1 MTPHEIKL
9 VQDSFAKVAPVAEK
23 AAEMFYARLFGLDP
37 SVKRLFKS
45 DMTEQG
51 KRLMAMMSVAVK
63 GLDHIEDLVPAVQ
76 DLGRRHARYGVQQ
89 DHYATVGVALLGTLE
104 EALGDEF
111 TSEVKEA
118 WSSVYEILAT
128 TIIDVAASAQDGSGA
143 KQATA

>member
-51 KRLMAMMSVAVK
+51 KRLMAMISVAVK

-76 DLGRRHARYGVQQ
+76 DLGRRHAGYGVQQ

-128 TIIDVAASAQDGSGA
+128 TIIDAAASAQDGSGA

>member
-1 MTPHEIKL
+1 MTPQEIKL
-9 VQDSFAKVAPVAEK
+9 VQISFAKVAPVAEK

-45 DMTEQG
+45 DMKEQG
-51 KRLMAMMSVAVK
+51 KRLMAMISVAVE
-63 GLDHIEDLVPAVQ
+63 GLDHIEDLVPALQ
-76 DLGRRHARYGVQQ
+76 DLGRRHAGYGVHQ
-89 DHYATVGVALLGTLE
+89 DHYATAGVALLGTLE

-118 WSSVYEILAT
+118 WSTVYKVLAT
-128 TIIDVAASAQDGSGA
+128 TMIDAAAAAQGGSAS

>member
-1 MTPHEIKL
+1 M
-9 VQDSFAKVAPVAEK
+9 AEK

-51 KRLMAMMSVAVK
+51 KRLMAMISVAVK

-128 TIIDVAASAQDGSGA
+128 TVIDGAASAQDGSGA

>member
-51 KRLMAMMSVAVK
+51 KRLMAMISVAAK

-76 DLGRRHARYGVQQ
+76 DLGRRHAGYGVQQ

-128 TIIDVAASAQDGSGA
+128 TIIDAAASAQDGSGA